1 MKKEWN
7 EEQFKAWKDKVN
19 NYIIRKT
26 GLSADD
32 LPDFC
37 YADYFERGEHHQQ
50 RLGQQSKMRE
60 NFNP

>member
-37 YADYFERGEHHQQ
+37 YADYFERGETPSATA
-50 RLGQQSKMRE
+50 RAAIE
-60 NFNP
+60 NAGEF